1 MSMTWTD
8 ANRVA
13 NIAAAQAHHALHVDP
28 AAPPID
34 VRGAIAAAD
43 VLLMWRPLPRL
54 FGVYI
59 NNAGSRPGILVNSE
73 IPRSAR
79 RHTAAHELGHHRF
92 GHRVAV
98 DDGRTVEL
106 DLPGGVSPVRGPQG
120 WTDHEKTAEAFAS
133 WFLMPRKAVVAA
145 MRLLGIDRPV
155 TADEVYQLSLVLGTS
170 FRSAVRHLP
179 NLRLATRAQAAEWM
193 KAVPGKLKTMADPS
207 GTRRSCPQ
215 NDVWRLHSGYNGATI
230 RVAAG
235 DRLVLA
241 GAVPDGSIPGGLIA
255 VPSPEI
261 EPVTVYDCPA
271 VNEDWETTLAFASN
285 GIAPWSVRL
294 RVAARPHGLD
304 LGQG

>member
-1 MSMTWTD
+1 M
-8 ANRVA
+8 
-13 NIAAAQAHHALHVDP
+13 
-28 AAPPID
+28 
-34 VRGAIAAAD
+34 RGAIAAAG

-59 NNAGSRPGILVNSE
+59 NDPGSRPGILINSD

-106 DLPGGVSPVRGPQG
+106 DLSGGMSPVRGPQG
-120 WTDHEKTAEAFAS
+120 WTDQEKTAEAFAS

-155 TADEVYQLSLVLGTS
+155 AADEVYQLSLLLGTS
-170 FRSAVRHLP
+170 FRSTVRHLP

-193 KAVPGKLKTMADPS
+193 KAVPGKLKTIADPS
-207 GTRRSCPQ
+207 GTPRACPQ

-241 GAVPDGSIPGGLIA
+241 GAAPDGSMPRGLIS
-255 VPSPEI
+255 VPSPEV
-261 EPVTVYDCPA
+261 EPVTVCDCPA
-271 VNEDWETTLAFASN
+271 ANGDWETTLAVAAN
-285 GIAPWSVRL
+285 GITPWSVRL
-294 RVAARPHGLD
+294 QVGARPRGLD
-304 LGQG
+304 VGWD